1 MFFARDREFSNSF
14 LFPCRSDYSTKALPH
29 LARIWLS
36 RPLADVGVSRESSAE
51 RQDSIMRRRLR
62 IFYSGTVQGVGFRYQ
77 VQRVAAGYEVTGFV
91 RNLPEGRVE
100 VVAEGEEAELS
111 AFGVAIRESGVGSL
125 IRNETELWSDAS
137 GEFRG
142 FGITQ

>member
-1 MFFARDREFSNSF
+1 
-14 LFPCRSDYSTKALPH
+14 
-29 LARIWLS
+29 
-36 RPLADVGVSRESSAE
+36 
-51 RQDSIMRRRLR
+51 
-62 IFYSGTVQGVGFRYQ
+62 
-77 VQRVAAGYEVTGFV
+77 VAAGYEVTGLV